1 MVSLN
6 ETVLLMAAICGK
18 ASSLILW
25 IVLFIVLSLVLS
37 SSVMFITLAMASS
50 SLEVSISFPVGAR
63 GLAMAVIALVNGLPW
78 MGTYLPLS
86 CLDSNSFLTR
96 LKLSGE

>member
-1 MVSLN
+1 MLPFY
-6 ETVLLMAAICGK
+6 IF
-18 ASSLILW
+18 W
-25 IVLFIVLSLVLS
+25 IVSVIVLSLVLS

-50 SLEVSISFPVGAR
+50 SLEVSISFPVGAW

-78 MGTYLPLS
+78 MVTYLPLS
-86 CLDSNSFLTR
+86 HLNSNSFFTR